1 MDFVY
6 YVVRKKD
13 TVIVDIADDMVNAVK
28 KAQQMDGAYLIM
40 QGCIITEIGQD
51 IEESFDNDNNDM
63 EESFDEDIIMPDVI
77 EDDEE

>member
-13 TVIVDIADDMVNAVK
+13 TVIIDIADDMVGAIK

-51 IEESFDNDNNDM
+51 IEESFDNDNDI
-63 EESFDEDIIMPDVI
+63 EESFDKDIITPEVI
-77 EDDEE
+77 EDDE